1 MSSAGSLF
9 RMVKFSHSVF
19 ALPFAL
25 SAAWLAS
32 GGMPGPRVLALIVLC
47 TVAARTAAM
56 GFNRLVD
63 RRIDA
68 KNPRTQTRELVSG
81 EVSARSATILVLSS
95 SGLFIAGAFALNPL
109 SGWLSLPVLAVL
121 LGYSLAKRVTWLA
134 HLVLGL
140 ALGLAPLGAWLAVTG
155 ELNGAL
161 AAPLLLALAVTT
173 WVAGFDLIY
182 SCQDAEVDRR
192 QALHSVPA
200 RFGVK
205 RALQLSILL
214 HVLTAG
220 ALVAFGLHAELGL
233 AYWCALV
240 VVLGLLTWQ
249 HGLVSAD
256 DLSRVDMAFF
266 SLNGW
271 VGVLLFIGLATDLA
285 LVSEVV

>member
-155 ELNGAL
+155 ELSGAL

-200 RFGVK
+200 RFGIR
-205 RALQLSILL
+205 RALQFSILL

>member
-1 MSSAGSLF
+1 MIQNWL

-32 GGMPGPRVLALIVLC
+32 GGMPRPRVLGLIILC

-56 GFNRLVD
+56 AFNRLVD
-63 RRIDA
+63 RRIDTL
-68 KNPRTQTRELVSG
+68 NPRTQTRELVSG
-81 EVSARSATILVLSS
+81 EVSSASAVLMVIASS
-95 SGLFIAGAFALNPL
+95 AIFIGGAFALNSL
-109 SGWLSLPVLAVL
+109 SGWLSLPVLATL
-121 LGYSLAKRVTWLA
+121 LGYSFAKRVTWLA

-155 ELNGAL
+155 ELSGNL
-161 AAPLLLALAVTT
+161 FPPLLLALAVMT

-182 SCQDAEVDRR
+182 SCQDADFDRR
-192 QALHSVPA
+192 NALHSVPA
-200 RFGVK
+200 RFGVAG
-205 RALQLSILL
+205 ALRFSTLL
-214 HVLTAG
+214 HVVTAA
-220 ALVAFGLHAELGL
+220 ALVAFGMNSGLGL
-233 AYWCALV
+233 AYWAALV
-240 VVLGLLTWQ
+240 VVLALLTWQ

-285 LVSEVV
+285 LWSEAG